1 MPKLNYPIKH
11 TVNLFGGNSFQDL
24 VIPKPEITIFTDA
37 SETGWGITDGHNP
50 SGGQLTEPEMIHVN
64 VQELKVVFIG
74 IRTYGHKE
82 AIRILALYQTAL
94 QQLHLLIIKM
104 ALSPKNEMNLRKK
117 YGYGVLKIILS
128 SLQLTYQ
135 KNKILK
141 QTSFLENLTIIQNGN

>member
-64 VQELKVVFIG
+64 VQKLF
-74 IRTYGHKE
+74 
-82 AIRILALYQTAL
+82 LY
-94 QQLHLLIIKM
+94 
-104 ALSPKNEMNLRKK
+104 
-117 YGYGVLKIILS
+117 V
-128 SLQLTYQ
+128 Q
-135 KNKILK
+135 KGCFYRN
-141 QTSFLENLTIIQNGN
+141 SHVRP